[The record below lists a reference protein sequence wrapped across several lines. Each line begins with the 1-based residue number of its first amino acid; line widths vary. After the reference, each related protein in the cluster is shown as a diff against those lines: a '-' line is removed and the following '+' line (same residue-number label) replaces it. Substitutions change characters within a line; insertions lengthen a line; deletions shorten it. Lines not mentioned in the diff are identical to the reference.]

1 MPRSKGRPKTGGRT
15 KGSLNKVTHDVRAL
29 AEVHSP
35 SAVATLAEIMH
46 DRQAPPAA
54 RAMAANMLL
63 DRAHGKAPQAI
74 MPGPTAPVV
83 NQELLRQQLLARIE
97 RVARSG
103 DSSLAARFGRLLIE
117 GRAIRR
123 EPDEGKGEGTDGG
136 AS

>member
-1 MPRSKGRPKTGGRT
+1 MPRTKGTRKTGGRT

-35 SAVATLAEIMH
+35 SAVATLAEIMN

-74 MPGPTAPVV
+74 VAGPPAPVV
-83 NQELLRQQLLARIE
+83 NLEAVRAALLAKIE
-97 RVARSG
+97 RVARSPG
-103 DSSLAARFGRLLIE
+103 DTSLAARFGRRLIE
-117 GRAIRR
+117 AKAIR
-123 EPDEGKGEGTDGG
+123 EPDGGPDGG
-136 AS
+136 A